1 MFGMPILVCALRA
14 EAGPAQF
21 RYAPLFRFARP
32 TQTGT
37 VGQWRSSGKPQASP
51 NALLR
56 RIAPF
61 HAWDFHFISISF
73 AAL

>member
-14 EAGPAQF
+14 EAEPAQL
-21 RYAPLFRFARP
+21 RYASLFRFARP

-37 VGQWRSSGKPQASP
+37 VGQWRWESRRRLPTLCCA
-51 NALLR
+51 ALR
-56 RIAPF
+56 PF
-61 HAWDFHFISISF
+61 TRGISTSF